1 MSNTTPQPTDQN
13 WFEDKK
19 AEAIELGK
27 KAIGAV
33 YETEAGK
40 KTLDTAATLGE
51 KYGYLYREKIAPPLT
66 AALLVANSNYR
77 EQNKNLSLSQQFE
90 KAKLDSKRSAASF
103 YENQPGNEWRRSI
116 SPGRALVALVGDVI
130 PGTQGTDKINWED
143 TNSVEGYFTS
153 GSAQFWSGLVDVG
166 VSTVFDPFYR
176 AAKVAKAAKIATLT
190 RPITSSSRI
199 ASRITSRP
207 RIETFVKEINDGVAG
222 VENGIKPLIDA
233 VEQSQDIQGI
243 IRYGVVADS
252 ANPLA
257 AAQALRS
264 AYVYG
269 GREGVGD
276 VIKVMVGDN
285 VTFNKLVSRNDELSV
300 AVNDFAKRN
309 EAIESKLVEM
319 GKESTRLTN
328 TSKLNLSAKKIQ
340 EIENHKTKIANDISV
355 LEKQKEDLA
364 EQYKLVNKE
373 RKNLET
379 RIGALP
385 TNSVKAL
392 EGTGT
397 DTLFG
402 AANTTWS
409 KFNRLE
415 RIRTAMAE
423 VNAKG
428 YWGEVDPLTDM
439 PLAKQVSEIV
449 GDVKPR
455 FVRTAYWLS
464 PNQQLRE
471 VPAGNMIIDGI
482 PAKFSYKEVNARL
495 QAAVKYGDMT
505 PARARAQAE
514 DYARLVTPDERFRFA
529 ERLQRET
536 LQGIVRKQFPELYG
550 KLTKDQIA
558 ALDEFTNHI
567 IRETN
572 VQRTK
577 VIRAIL
583 DKNYTVVDGRAGS
596 VLAQAEVQR
605 LVYDNALT
613 IATKRG
619 AETPTKADIAAARA
633 SLMNDPAFATQLP
646 NNHFAIGAKEVSN
659 VVKENHLAFKGF
671 LQQIA
676 SENISAKDI
685 RKMLAQDKQFRE
697 ATQGAFA
704 ATGDVAKSKIKTNTD
719 RLTDIMDIY
728 QTFIWKPT
736 TLLSL
741 KYTTRNVFEGW
752 LRVGASM
759 MDMNAKYGYSWTNM
773 ITGGFGEV
781 LQAPQRMSANLA
793 TRTGARINA
802 VKLNRINENLLQSEK
817 KVSLSLGAPGR
828 RTQQFIDKAIK
839 KRVEELNQ
847 EILQAN
853 DSVSFPLAVIAGKV
867 DNIGKHIGTKSDQAT
882 ARLVVDT
889 YKKIQNTNN
898 LSGPE
903 GIIVDSLV
911 KGNFQQAYRVSS
923 TLDSTSVNKALD
935 HISDNFDELAEK
947 LAKVDKETLSPGIAN
962 DVKDLEFF
970 IGRLD
975 RHIDVAKV
983 LFEQHNQLRGKFRAI
998 QEKATA
1004 KSKIQ
1009 RSFEGKLEIAE
1020 GVYVG
1025 KSFAGEAGELLRGST
1040 STRSSAMNLLNDENR
1055 VTGLHILNA
1064 GNETREI
1071 MTSEP
1076 IWVTAHS
1083 EYVNNIIMKDAVGSR
1098 IVKGLAAGK
1107 DPLELKEEIL
1117 TWLKSSDPEARKYMR
1132 EQKTNFKTNFEPNGY
1147 TVKDLVERQYV
1158 QIKSMYL
1165 PDVDEYG
1172 SPIRVTINGEEKSLF
1187 QIAAEGKMTPSV
1199 SANISLNVRNPVMGN
1214 AERTSVNAKIY
1225 RNIVSTIFHFIATLP
1240 EDHLV
1245 RHPFYSMVHDSEAR
1259 RLADLVRKRA
1269 ISEGKSEADANALV
1283 AKYADKIKNTA
1294 STRAYKELMQRLY
1307 SVERYT
1313 DLGSLMRFVQPF
1325 YMAHQNSSRFWLG
1338 TTMRNPEIAALM
1350 VNAYNAPYRGGFVY
1364 DEEGNLV
1371 RTGNPWSTRRD
1382 SIILGLGDKG
1392 VGGYI
1397 KKKTGA
1403 TEIRFDPTAIDVIT
1417 QGQLP
1422 VFPTVGGPFGQTA
1435 LSSAFAKSNPDE
1447 ISMKLFGEN
1456 ADKIVS
1462 KYIMPYY
1469 EKTYG
1474 KKPSQILATNL
1485 NPMNSWMISAMA
1497 AIRKGDATLATDE
1510 ANNRFNARYNAAYD
1524 NIIMEKMLNGQSV
1537 NDDEVKLEA
1546 ARLATSTLWVEAAS
1560 SFLGPIVGGKLGNA
1574 EARNLEQEF
1583 NRLRKANGGNSDLA
1597 AIELTK
1603 SLEGRYDSPFL
1614 STIPK
1619 IINTR
1624 STSNRLGLLSTPQT
1638 LKNLEQ
1644 NMSLVTNIDRLFP
1657 DNPFLGELFSA
1668 GDPKADYSKFVE
1680 DKMFGIE
1687 INGEPLRGK
1696 LDNIDERA
1704 KRQQYSMANE
1714 LYFSNIEYIERH
1726 AEARNISK
1734 NSDYY
1739 KQYYKPWKE
1748 AVIADIEKAFP
1759 IWATR
1764 PDTFQTDKSTNNL
1777 AIVNRLL
1784 SDEKFMKT
1792 VGKNSKAIQ
1801 GLKTYM
1807 EARQVFKDMLDKE
1820 AARTGVAGA
1829 DTAQNRWILEWRD
1842 ATVDDILKVYPEFQ
1856 RMYDRYI
1863 SNDMLEDIPSFT
1875 ELDEG

>member
-1 MSNTTPQPTDQN
+1 MSSTTPQPTDQN
-13 WFEDKK
+13 WFERTK
-19 AEAIELGK
+19 ANAIELGK
-27 KAIGAV
+27 KAIGEV

-51 KYGYLYREKIAPPLT
+51 KYSYLYREKIAPPLT

-77 EQNKNLSLSQQFE
+77 EQNKNLSLGDQFE
-90 KAKLDSKRSAASF
+90 KAKEDSKRASGSF
-103 YENQPGNEWRRSI
+103 YSNQPGNEWRRSI
-116 SPGRALVALVGDVI
+116 SPGRAMVALVGNLT

-166 VSTVFDPFYR
+166 VSTFFDPFYR
-176 AAKVAKAAKIATLT
+176 VSKGIKAVKVATLS
-190 RPITSSSRI
+190 RPVASNSRL
-199 ASRITSRP
+199 ASRITYRP
-207 RIETFVKEINDGVAG
+207 RIETFIKDINDGVNG
-222 VENGIKPLIDA
+222 VDNGIKPLIDA
-233 VEQSQDIQGI
+233 VEESKDIQGI

-252 ANPLA
+252 SNPLV

-264 AYVYG
+264 AYAYG
-269 GREGVGD
+269 GRESVGD

-300 AVNDFAKRN
+300 VVNKFAKRN
-309 EAIESKLVEM
+309 EAIESKIVDM
-319 GKESTRLTN
+319 QKESNRLTN
-328 TSKLNLSAKKIQ
+328 TSRLNLSKKKIEQ
-340 EIENHKTKIANDISV
+340 IELTNKKLSDDIES
-355 LEKQKEDLA
+355 LKKQQGTLSKEY
-364 EQYKLVNKE
+364 ELVNKE

-385 TNSVKAL
+385 TNSVQAL

-397 DTLFG
+397 DTLLG

-415 RIRTAMAE
+415 RIRTAMAD

-428 YWGEVDPLTDM
+428 FWGEVDPMTDL
-439 PLAKQVSEIV
+439 PLAKQVSEMV
-449 GDVKPR
+449 GGASPR
-455 FVRTAYWLS
+455 FIRTMYWLS

-495 QAAVKYGDMT
+495 QASVKYGDLT
-505 PARARAQAE
+505 PAKAREAAE
-514 DYARLVTPDERFRFA
+514 KYSKLVTPDERFRFA

-536 LQGIVRKQFPELYG
+536 LQGIIRKQFPELYG

-577 VIRAIL
+577 IIRSVL
-583 DKNYTVVDGRAGS
+583 DKNYTVIDSRSGS

-605 LVYDNALT
+605 LVNDTAIA

-619 AETPTKADIAAARA
+619 ASQPTKADLAQARA
-633 SLMNDPAFATQLP
+633 SLMNDPTFATQLP
-646 NNHFAIGAKEVSN
+646 NNHFAINAKEVADI
-659 VVKENHLAFKGF
+659 VKENHLSFRGF
-671 LQQIA
+671 LQQIVA
-676 SENISAKDI
+676 DNIDANQIK
-685 RKMLAQDKQFRE
+685 KMLAQDKQFRE
-697 ATQGAFA
+697 ATQGAV
-704 ATGDVAKSKIKTNTD
+704 ATVGDIAKSRIKTGKD
-719 RLTDIMDIY
+719 RLTDVMDIY

-759 MDMNAKYGYSWTNM
+759 IDMNAKFGYSWTNM
-773 ITGGFGEV
+773 ISGGFGET
-781 LQAPQRMSANLA
+781 LGAPARIGANMK
-793 TRTGARINA
+793 TRAGARINST
-802 VKLNRINENLLQSEK
+802 KLNRINENLIQSEK
-817 KVSLSLGAPGR
+817 KVSLALGTPGR
-828 RTQQFIDKAIK
+828 KTEQFINKAIQ
-839 KRVEELNQ
+839 KRSQDLNEEL
-847 EILQAN
+847 LQAN
-853 DSVSFPLAVIAGKV
+853 DSVTFPLAVISGKV
-867 DNIGKHIGTKSDQAT
+867 DNISKHIGSKVDQSVSRTVRNAYKNI
-882 ARLVVDT
+882 ADT
-889 YKKIQNTNN
+889 NS

-903 GIIVDSLV
+903 GNIVQSLLD
-911 KGNFQQAYRVSS
+911 GNFQEAYRISS
-923 TLDSTSVNKALD
+923 TLDTKTVYKALD
-935 HISDNFDELAEK
+935 HINDKYDELAEQ
-947 LAKVDKETLSPGIAN
+947 LAKVDKTKLSPGLAN
-962 DVKDLEFF
+962 DIKDLEFF

-983 LFEQHNQLRGKFRAI
+983 IFEQHATIRGKFVAV
-998 QEKATA
+998 QEKSVA

-1009 RSFEGKLEIAE
+1009 RSFEGKVEIAD

-1025 KSFAGEAGELLRGST
+1025 KSFAGEAGEMLRGST
-1040 STRSSAMNLLNDENR
+1040 STRSSALNVLNDENR
-1055 VTGLHILNA
+1055 VTGLHILNS
-1064 GNETREI
+1064 GNETRVI
-1071 MTSEP
+1071 TIDEP
-1076 IWVTAHS
+1076 LWVSAHA
-1083 EYVNNIIMKDAVGSR
+1083 EYVNNILLKDAVSVR
-1098 IVKGLAAGK
+1098 LIKGLAAGK
-1107 DPLELKEEIL
+1107 KPDALKKEIL
-1117 TWLKSSDPEARKYMR
+1117 KWMKSTDPAARKYMR
-1132 EQKTNFKTNFEPNGY
+1132 EQKTNLKTNFEPNGEGI
-1147 TVKDLVERQYV
+1147 KELVERQYV
-1158 QIKSMYL
+1158 QIKAQYL
-1165 PDVDEYG
+1165 PDVDEFG
-1172 SPIRVTINGEEKSLF
+1172 MPIVVDIDGKSMTLVQAAAQSKIN
-1187 QIAAEGKMTPSV
+1187 AAV
-1199 SANISLNVRNPVMGN
+1199 STNIPLSVRNPVMGN
-1214 AERTSVNAKIY
+1214 AERITAQAKIY

-1259 RLADLVRKRA
+1259 RLADVIRNRA
-1269 ISEGKSEADANALV
+1269 LSEGKSKVEANEMV

-1294 STRAYKELMQRLY
+1294 TTRAYKELMQRLY

-1313 DLGSLMRFVQPF
+1313 DMGSLMRFVSPF

-1338 TTMRNPEIAALM
+1338 TTMRNPEIASLM

-1371 RTGNPWSTRRD
+1371 RSGNPWSTRRD
-1382 SIILGLGDKG
+1382 TIILGLGDEG

-1403 TEIRFDPTAIDVIT
+1403 TELRLDPTAIDVIT

-1422 VFPTVGGPFGQTA
+1422 VLPTVGGPFGQTA

-1474 KKPSQILATNL
+1474 KTTGQILVTNL
-1485 NPMNSWMISAMA
+1485 NPMNSWMVSAAA
-1497 AIRKGDATLATDE
+1497 AIFKDDSTLASDE
-1510 ANNRFNARYNAAYD
+1510 ANARFNARFNAAYD
-1524 NIIMEKMLNGQSV
+1524 SIVMEKMLNGQSV

-1546 ARLATSTLWVEAAS
+1546 ARLATNTLIVEMAS

-1583 NRLRKANGGNSDLA
+1583 NRLRKANGGSSDIA

-1603 SLEGRYDSPFL
+1603 SLEGRYNSPFL
-1614 STIPK
+1614 STVPN
-1619 IINTR
+1619 IITTR
-1624 STSNRLGLLSTPQT
+1624 STDNRLGLLATPQT
-1638 LKNLEQ
+1638 LKNLEK
-1644 NMSLVTNIDRLFP
+1644 NKDLIGNIDFLFP
-1657 DNPFLGELFSA
+1657 DNPFLGELISA

-1680 DKMFGIE
+1680 DKMFSME
-1687 INGEPLRGK
+1687 LNGEPLRGK
-1696 LDNIDERA
+1696 LDNIDERI
-1704 KRQQYSMANE
+1704 KRQQYSMGWE

-1748 AVIADIEKAFP
+1748 AVIADVEKSFP

-1792 VGKNSKAIQ
+1792 AGKDSRAIQ
-1801 GLKTYM
+1801 GLKVYM
-1807 EARQVFKDMLDKE
+1807 EAREVFKKTLEQE

-1829 DTAQNRWILEWRD
+1829 DTNQNRWILEWRD
-1842 ATVDDILKVYPEFQ
+1842 ETAKDILKAYPEFQ

-1863 SNDMLEDIPSFT
+1863 SNDMLENIPSFT

>member
-13 WFEDKK
+13 WFEDRK

-51 KYGYLYREKIAPPLT
+51 KYSYLYREKIAPPLT

-77 EQNKNLSLSQQFE
+77 EQNKNLSLGQQFE

-116 SPGRALVALVGDVI
+116 SPGRALVALVGDVM

-176 AAKVAKAAKIATLT
+176 AAKVAKAAKVATLS
-190 RPITSSSRI
+190 RPVSTSSRI
-199 ASRITSRP
+199 ASRITSRD
-207 RIETFVKEINDGVAG
+207 RVQTFVKEINDGVAG

-252 ANPLA
+252 ANPLV

-264 AYVYG
+264 AYAYG

-276 VIKVMVGDN
+276 VIKVMIGDN

-300 AVNDFAKRN
+300 VVNKYAKRN
-309 EAIESKLVEM
+309 EAIESKLVAIQ
-319 GKESTRLTN
+319 KESNRLTN
-328 TSKLNLSAKKIQ
+328 TSRLNLSAKKIQ
-340 EIENHKTKIANDISV
+340 EIENTNKKLIDEIEA
-355 LEKQKEDLA
+355 LKKEQNALS
-364 EQYKLVNKE
+364 EEYKLVNKE

-379 RIGALP
+379 RVGAVP
-385 TNSVKAL
+385 TNSVQAL

-397 DTLFG
+397 DTLLG

-415 RIRTAMAE
+415 RIRTAMAD

-428 YWGEVDPLTDM
+428 FWGEVDPMTDL
-439 PLAKQVSEIV
+439 PLAKQVSEMV
-449 GDVKPR
+449 GGTGPR
-455 FVRTAYWLS
+455 FVRMAYWLS

-495 QAAVKYGDMT
+495 QASVKYGDMT
-505 PARARAQAE
+505 PAQARKLAE

-529 ERLQRET
+529 ERLQRTT
-536 LQGIVRKQFPELYG
+536 LQGIIKKQFPELYG
-550 KLTKDQIA
+550 KLSKDQIA

-577 VIRAIL
+577 LIRSVL
-583 DKNYTVVDGRAGS
+583 DKNYTVIDSRSGS
-596 VLAQAEVQR
+596 VIAQAEVQR
-605 LVYDNALT
+605 LVNDTAIA

-619 AETPTKADIAAARA
+619 AAQPTKADIAQARA
-633 SLMNDPAFATQLP
+633 SLMNDPTFATQLP
-646 NNHFAIGAKEVSN
+646 NNHFALNAKEVSDI
-659 VVKENHLAFKGF
+659 VKENHLAFKGF
-671 LQQIA
+671 LQQISA
-676 SENISAKDI
+676 DNISAKQI
-685 RKMLAQDKQFRE
+685 KQMILQDKQFRE
-697 ATQGAFA
+697 ATQGAVA
-704 ATGDVAKSKIKTNTD
+704 AVGDIAKTRVKTGMD
-719 RLTDIMDIY
+719 RLTDVMDIY
-728 QTFIWKPT
+728 QTFVWKPT

-752 LRVGASM
+752 LRVTASM
-759 MDMNAKYGYSWTNM
+759 IDMNAKYGYSWTNM
-773 ITGGFGEV
+773 ISGGFGEA
-781 LQAPQRMSANLA
+781 LGAPARIGANMKVRA
-793 TRTGARINA
+793 GARVNA
-802 VKLNRINENLLQSEK
+802 VKLNRINENLIQSEK

-839 KRVEELNQ
+839 KRAEELNQ
-847 EILQAN
+847 EVLQAN
-853 DSVSFPLAVIAGKV
+853 DSVSFPLAVISGKV
-867 DNIGKHIGTKSDQAT
+867 DNISKHIGSKTDQAT
-882 ARLVVDT
+882 ARMVRDT
-889 YKKIQNTNN
+889 YKKIQNTNG

-903 GIIVDSLV
+903 GNIVQSLV
-911 KGNFQQAYRVSS
+911 NGNFQEAYRISS
-923 TLDSTSVNKALD
+923 TLDAKSVAKALD
-935 HISDNFDELAEK
+935 HIGDKYDELAEN
-947 LAKVDKETLSPGIAN
+947 LARLDKNTLSPGLADDI
-962 DVKDLEFF
+962 KDLEFF

-975 RHIDVAKV
+975 RHIDVAQV
-983 LFEQHNQLRGKFRAI
+983 LFAQHDQIRGKFKAV
-998 QEKATA
+998 QEKAVA

-1009 RSFEGKLEIAE
+1009 RSFEGKLEIAD

-1025 KSFAGEAGELLRGST
+1025 KSFAGEAGELMRGST
-1040 STRSSAMNLLNDENR
+1040 STRSSALNLLNDENR
-1055 VTGLHILNA
+1055 VTGLHILNS
-1064 GNETREI
+1064 GNETRAI
-1071 MTSEP
+1071 RPDEP

-1083 EYVNNIIMKDAVGSR
+1083 EYVNNILLKDAVASR
-1098 IVKGLAAGK
+1098 WIKGLAAGK
-1107 DPLELKEEIL
+1107 KPDALKDEIL
-1117 TWLKSSDPEARKYMR
+1117 TWLKSNDPEARKYMR
-1132 EQKTNFKTNFEPNGY
+1132 EQKTNLKTNFEPNGQDI
-1147 TVKDLVERQYV
+1147 KDLVERQYGQV
-1158 QIKSMYL
+1158 KAFYL
-1165 PDVDEYG
+1165 PDEDEFG
-1172 SPIRVTINGEEKSLF
+1172 VPILVNIDGKEMTLVQAAAAGKINP
-1187 QIAAEGKMTPSV
+1187 AV
-1199 SANISLNVRNPVMGN
+1199 STNIPLNVRYEVVTNT
-1214 AERTSVNAKIY
+1214 ERITARAKIY
-1225 RNIVSTIFHFIATLP
+1225 RNVVSTIFHFIATLP

-1259 RLADLVRKRA
+1259 RLAGVIRNRA
-1269 ISEGKSEADANALV
+1269 LSEGKSKADADAMV

-1371 RTGNPWSTRRD
+1371 RSGNPWSTRRD

-1422 VFPTVGGPFGQTA
+1422 VFPTIGGPFGQTA

-1474 KKPSQILATNL
+1474 KKTSQILATNL

-1614 STIPK
+1614 STVPK

-1624 STSNRLGLLSTPQT
+1624 STSNRLGLLATPQT

-1644 NMSLVTNIDRLFP
+1644 NMDLVANIDYLFP

-1726 AEARNISK
+1726 AEARKISK

-1748 AVIADIEKAFP
+1748 AVLADIEKAFP

-1792 VGKNSKAIQ
+1792 VGKNSKAIKNLQ
-1801 GLKTYM
+1801 TYM

-1842 ATVDDILKVYPEFQ
+1842 ATVDDILKAYPEFQ